1 MKRWRTIR
9 RIGDYIRIKAL
20 EHKQYIVILA
30 ALLAFIYIG
39 YEYCFKYSYVL
50 KDPSIMKEI
59 ILSYGNFSILV
70 FILMQILQV
79 VVFFI
84 PGELIQVAGGY
95 IFGVFGGGVISL
107 IGITLGSVMVF
118 FISNDYGKPLV
129 EKLMLKKE
137 VKFFKKILDVG
148 SKRIVV
154 FMFYLIPG
162 IPKDALSYIC
172 GVSKISFKDF
182 CIYSTLGRIPGIFI
196 SSYFGEK
203 IYSRDVTSIII
214 IGVIMSFLF
223 IIGILKG
230 NIIIKNMIKKKKI
243 Y

>member
-1 MKRWRTIR
+1 MG
-9 RIGDYIRIKAL
+9 RIGDYIRIKIL
-20 EHKQYIVILA
+20 GYKQYIV
-30 ALLAFIYIG
+30 LLVAFFIFTYIG
-39 YEYCFKYSYVL
+39 YEYYFKYSYIL
-50 KDPSIMKEI
+50 INPNIMKEI
-59 ILSYGNFSILV
+59 VLSYGNFSILV

-84 PGELIQVAGGY
+84 PGEFIQVAGGY
-95 IFGVFGGGVISL
+95 IFGAFWGGVISL
-107 IGITLGSVMVF
+107 TGITLGSVIVY
-118 FISNDYGKPLV
+118 FIVKGYGKPLV

-148 SKRIVV
+148 SKRTVV

-172 GVSKISFKDF
+172 GVSNISFKDF
-182 CIYSTLGRIPGIFI
+182 FIYSTLGRIPAIFI
-196 SSYFGEK
+196 STYFGEK
-203 IYSRDVTSIII
+203 IYSKDVTSLIT

-223 IIGILKG
+223 IIGLLKG